1 MEEQPL
7 SPEEFLRS
15 YVKNPSLNDRMCKDD
30 IKQAKKDLK
39 KYKNIYV
46 TTSCFGC
53 RRAPYA
59 DEIIEYAAKNHFK
72 VINNDYS
79 CVVIDGQTKGCYKT
93 MIDLKME
100 KIHGKDFRQKIERAA
115 EELMIRK
122 IQAGTKVISIYDLPE
137 ENMPYFIKEDK
148 FIKDEYILTVKTK
161 LPLKYELHTS
171 PFMDINFI
179 VEKDGSISHLK
190 NENWVSGFRANEK
203 YKNELENI
211 AKNKILADY
220 SQWKPGKYKNTI
232 TRVVNN
238 FRVHFE

>member
-7 SPEEFLRS
+7 SPDKFLRS

-53 RRAPYA
+53 RRPPYA
-59 DEIIEYAAKNHFK
+59 DEIIEYAANNHFK

-148 FIKDEYILTVKTK
+148 FIKDEYILTIKTK
-161 LPLKYELHTS
+161 LPGPVQL
-171 PFMDINFI
+171 M
-179 VEKDGSISHLK
+179 
-190 NENWVSGFRANEK
+190 
-203 YKNELENI
+203 
-211 AKNKILADY
+211 
-220 SQWKPGKYKNTI
+220 
-232 TRVVNN
+232 
-238 FRVHFE
+238 